1 MKPSGNACHE
11 HGDNTTFIV
20 FIVPGHEL
28 SPMSA
33 LWRIRSKAYCVG
45 YAVEGKY
52 ERLMNSNAIRK
63 GFRVPSE

>member
-1 MKPSGNACHE
+1 MH
-11 HGDNTTFIV
+11 TTFIV

-45 YAVEGKY
+45 YAVEGK
-52 ERLMNSNAIRK
+52 LSD
-63 GFRVPSE
+63 